1 MWEDRII
8 KGMIGFRIIML
19 YNARMD
25 FSKPTRLTPPS
36 ASARAASL
44 RRAPGAPA

>member
-1 MWEDRII
+1 MWEERTI

-25 FSKPTRLTPPS
+25 FSKPTRLIPLS
-36 ASARAASL
+36 APVRAVL
-44 RRAPGAPA
+44 KRAPRPPA